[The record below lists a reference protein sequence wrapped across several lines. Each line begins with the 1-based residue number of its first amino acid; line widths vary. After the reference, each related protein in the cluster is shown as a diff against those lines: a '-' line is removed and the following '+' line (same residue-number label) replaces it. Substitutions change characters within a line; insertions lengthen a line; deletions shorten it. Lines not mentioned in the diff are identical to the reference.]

1 MIKEKMNK
9 SGWYITRHGIVRKG
23 ITENSKGIVT
33 IQWSLLD
40 KSKTKVIGINHLVS
54 TYYNVD
60 VFMLKSID
68 GVRLEGLFDSEVDA
82 LRYLDKSL
90 INRGKQPKYIFKK
103 K

>member
-1 MIKEKMNK
+1 MMNER
-9 SGWYITRHGIVRKG
+9 GWYITRHGIVRKG
-23 ITENSKGIVT
+23 INENSKGIVT

-40 KSKTKVIGINHLVS
+40 KSKTKVTGIQRLVS
-54 TYYNVD
+54 KYHKID
-60 VFMLKSID
+60 VFILRKSIE
-68 GVRLEGLFDSEVDA
+68 GVRIEGLFDSEVDA